1 MGIWNSILK
10 YGGKAAK
17 ATGRSMGHAA
27 LHPSQTLR
35 GTGQA
40 VKTAAIG
47 GAVGYVGWEKLTTD
61 KSVVHIVS
69 DAVIGKSA
77 TDTLADAADGV
88 RELTSKS
95 RRSSRFRQ
103 RYGSRHRLKTGWS
116 IEFSAASLQWR
127 SFRYVR

>member
-1 MGIWNSILK
+1 MGIWDSILK

-88 RELTSKS
+88 RELTSKAGEAV
-95 RRSSRFRQ
+95 
-103 RYGSRHRLKTGWS
+103 GSVSGTVAG
-116 IEFSAASLQWR
+116 ID
-127 SFRYVR
+127 

>member
-1 MGIWNSILK
+1 MGIWDSILK

-77 TDTLADAADGV
+77 YSPPAYHAPTGWK
-88 RELTSKS
+88 ESQS
-95 RRSSRFRQ
+95 NNRSSF
-103 RYGSRHRLKTGWS
+103 GIH
-116 IEFSAASLQWR
+116 
-127 SFRYVR
+127 

>member
-1 MGIWNSILK
+1 MGIWDSILK

-77 TDTLADAADGV
+77 TDTLADAADG
-88 RELTSKS
+88 
-95 RRSSRFRQ
+95 
-103 RYGSRHRLKTGWS
+103 SRHRLKTGWS
-116 IEFSAASLQWR
+116 IEFSTASLQWR